1 MSSCHDRVMK
11 VKEIRALVKEF
22 KQSLDNKDKDEW
34 WGTDRDIWDSI
45 SKKFL
50 NWCERN
56 RKKIESL
63 PEKTNL
69 AG

>member
-1 MSSCHDRVMK
+1 MK

-22 KQSLDNKDKDEW
+22 RQSLDNKDKDEW
-34 WGTDRDIWDSI
+34 WGTDRDIWDGI

-56 RKKIESL
+56 RKKIETSTSNSTDA
-63 PEKTNL
+63 KV
-69 AG
+69 

>member
-1 MSSCHDRVMK
+1 MK

-22 KQSLDNKDKDEW
+22 SQSLKNGKDDKDMDEW
-34 WGTDRDIWDSI
+34 WGTNKDIWDGI

-56 RKKIESL
+56 RKKIENQPINSS
-63 PEKTNL
+63 EAKV
-69 AG
+69 

>member
-1 MSSCHDRVMK
+1 MK